1 MNFLSRWRMQVG
13 LALAIVPALF
23 LFVSV
28 FAQQPA
34 TAKPQPAPAPAAQGA
49 QPAAGAQPTQT
60 ANMTGKGG
68 FVDSADLLVR
78 RINFDAG
85 ARTYWHTHSQHQVI
99 LAESGE
105 GAYQMKGEPV
115 KTFKPGEAVYLKA
128 NVAHWHG
135 AAPKTPVVQTTMY
148 GGTIEWGQP
157 VTDEEY
163 LGKKR

>member
-1 MNFLSRWRMQVG
+1 MNLLSRWRMRIG
-13 LALAIVPALF
+13 LTLAVVPATF
-23 LFVSV
+23 MVVST
-28 FAQQPA
+28 FAQQ
-34 TAKPQPAPAPAAQGA
+34 KPPAPAA
-49 QPAAGAQPTQT
+49 PAAPAAAPGQPTQT
-60 ANMTGKGG
+60 ANMTGGGG

-78 RINFDAG
+78 RIKFDAG

-135 AAPKTPVVQTTMY
+135 AAPKAAVVQTTMY

-157 VTDEEY
+157 VTDDEY

>member
-1 MNFLSRWRMQVG
+1 MNLLSRWRMQVG
-13 LALAIVPALF
+13 VALAIVPAAF
-23 LFVSV
+23 MVVSTL
-28 FAQQPA
+28 AQQKPA
-34 TAKPQPAPAPAAQGA
+34 APAA
-49 QPAAGAQPTQT
+49 PAATGAKPAQT
-60 ANMTGKGG
+60 ANMTGVGG
-68 FVDSADLLVR
+68 FLDSVDLMAR
-78 RINFDAG
+78 RIQFDAG

-115 KTFKPGEAVYLKA
+115 KTFKPGEAVFLKA

-135 AAPKTPVVQTTMY
+135 AAPKAPVVQTTMY

>member
-1 MNFLSRWRMQVG
+1 MTLLSRWRMQLG
-13 LALAIVPALF
+13 LTLAIVPAAF
-23 LFVSV
+23 MVVST
-28 FAQQPA
+28 FAQQKA
-34 TAKPQPAPAPAAQGA
+34 AAPAA
-49 QPAAGAQPTQT
+49 PAAPGAKPAQT
-60 ANMTGKGG
+60 ANMTGGGG
-68 FVDSADLLVR
+68 FLDSADLLVR
-78 RINFDAG
+78 RIQFDAG

-115 KTFKPGEAVYLKA
+115 KTFKPGEAVFLKA

-135 AAPKTPVVQTTMY
+135 AAPRAAVVQTTMY

-157 VTDEEY
+157 VTDDEY

>member
-1 MNFLSRWRMQVG
+1 MNLLSRWRMQLG
-13 LALAIVPALF
+13 LTLAVVPAAF
-23 LFVSV
+23 MVVSA
-28 FAQQPA
+28 FAQQKPA
-34 TAKPQPAPAPAAQGA
+34 APAA
-49 QPAAGAQPTQT
+49 PAAPGAKPAQT
-60 ANMTGKGG
+60 ANMTGGGG
-68 FVDSADLLVR
+68 FLDSADLLVR
-78 RINFDAG
+78 RIQFDAG

-115 KTFKPGEAVYLKA
+115 KTFKPGEAVFLKA

-135 AAPKTPVVQTTMY
+135 AAPKAAVVQTTMY

>member
-1 MNFLSRWRMQVG
+1 MNLLSRWRMQIG
-13 LALAIVPALF
+13 LTLAVVPAAF
-23 LFVSV
+23 MVVST
-28 FAQQPA
+28 FAQQKPA
-34 TAKPQPAPAPAAQGA
+34 APAAPA
-49 QPAAGAQPTQT
+49 AAGAKPAQT
-60 ANMTGKGG
+60 ANMTGGGG
-68 FVDSADLLVR
+68 FLDSADLLVR
-78 RINFDAG
+78 RIQFDAG

-115 KTFKPGEAVYLKA
+115 KTFKPGEAVFLKA
-128 NVAHWHG
+128 NVPHWHG
-135 AAPKTPVVQTTMY
+135 AAPKAAVVQTTMY

>member
-1 MNFLSRWRMQVG
+1 MNLLSRWRMQLG
-13 LALAIVPALF
+13 LTLAIVPAAF
-23 LFVSV
+23 MVVSTS
-28 FAQQPA
+28 AQQKPA
-34 TAKPQPAPAPAAQGA
+34 APAAPGA
-49 QPAAGAQPTQT
+49 KPAQT
-60 ANMTGKGG
+60 ANMTGGGG
-68 FVDSADLLVR
+68 FLDSADLLVR
-78 RINFDAG
+78 RIQFDAG

-115 KTFKPGEAVYLKA
+115 KTFKPGEAVFLKA

-135 AAPKTPVVQTTMY
+135 AAPKAAVVQTTMY

-157 VTDEEY
+157 VTDDEY

>member
-1 MNFLSRWRMQVG
+1 MKLVSRWNVQMQV
-13 LALAIVPALF
+13 ALAMVTAMVV
-23 LFVSV
+23 FVSTQ
-28 FAQQPA
+28 AQQPA
-34 TAKPQPAPAPAAQGA
+34 APKTPATPATSATQAAPATQPA
-49 QPAAGAQPTQT
+49 QT

-68 FVDSADLLVR
+68 FEDSADLLVR
-78 RINFDAG
+78 RIRFEAG

-135 AAPKTPVVQTTMY
+135 AAPKAPVVQTTMY

-157 VTDEEY
+157 VTDDEY
-163 LGKKR
+163 LGKKK

>member
-1 MNFLSRWRMQVG
+1 MNLLSQWRLRIG
-13 LALAIVPALF
+13 LTLAVVPAAF
-23 LFVSV
+23 MVVST
-28 FAQQPA
+28 FAQQKPA
-34 TAKPQPAPAPAAQGA
+34 APAAPAPAAA
-49 QPAAGAQPTQT
+49 PAGQPTQT
-60 ANMTGKGG
+60 ANMTGGGG

-78 RINFDAG
+78 RIRFDAG

-115 KTFKPGEAVYLKA
+115 KTFKPGEAVFLKA

-135 AAPKTPVVQTTMY
+135 AAPKAAVVQTTMY

-157 VTDEEY
+157 VTDDEY

>member
-1 MNFLSRWRMQVG
+1 MSLLSRWRMQLG
-13 LALAIVPALF
+13 LALAIVPAAF
-23 LFVSV
+23 MVVST
-28 FAQQPA
+28 FAQQKPA
-34 TAKPQPAPAPAAQGA
+34 APAA
-49 QPAAGAQPTQT
+49 PAAPGAKPAQT
-60 ANMTGKGG
+60 ANMTGGGG
-68 FVDSADLLVR
+68 FLDSADLLVR
-78 RINFDAG
+78 RIQFDAG

-115 KTFKPGEAVYLKA
+115 KTFKPGEAVFLKA

-135 AAPKTPVVQTTMY
+135 AAPKAAVVQTTMY

-157 VTDEEY
+157 VTDDEY

>member
-1 MNFLSRWRMQVG
+1 MTLLSRWRMQLG
-13 LALAIVPALF
+13 LTLAIVPAAF
-23 LFVSV
+23 MVVST
-28 FAQQPA
+28 FAQQKPA
-34 TAKPQPAPAPAAQGA
+34 APAA
-49 QPAAGAQPTQT
+49 PAAPGAKPAQT
-60 ANMTGKGG
+60 ANMTGGGG
-68 FVDSADLLVR
+68 FLDSADLLVR
-78 RINFDAG
+78 RIQFDAG

-115 KTFKPGEAVYLKA
+115 KTFKPGEAVFLKA

-135 AAPKTPVVQTTMY
+135 AAPRAAVVQTTMY

-157 VTDEEY
+157 VTDDEY